1 MFLLLLFQSETLSD
15 NCFSLVSLFLPSHPH
30 LSFYPL
36 TTPQP
41 YSLPKSN
48 TTMPTAADVERH
60 VFYTNDLIPE
70 LAELSSFLGN
80 LDFPEHFYTHVHDG
94 QLANHSHH
102 DTKTHQEKSFLVF
115 GEVSSFDSGTKLSAT
130 GNHYKGKAGDQVCSI
145 SFFPHFLC

>member
-1 MFLLLLFQSETLSD
+1 MFLLLLLQSETYNYSS
-15 NCFSLVSLFLPSHPH
+15 FTSLFLPSLPY
-30 LSFYPL
+30 LSLYPL
-36 TTPQP
+36 STPQP
-41 YSLPKSN
+41 NSLPKFN
-48 TTMPTAADVERH
+48 TIMPTAADVERH

-102 DTKTHQEKSFLVF
+102 DAKTHQEKSFLVF

-130 GNHYKGKAGDQVCSI
+130 GNHYKGKAGDQVWAI
-145 SFFPHFLC
+145 SLLSHFLC